1 MASEIKVDTIVNAG
15 GDNDTGIDLA
25 TNDQILLKVANATK
39 LTMNSTGQTTIVGE
53 GGTNTTSVQQ
63 GLAKAWVNYNQS
75 TPTTVDSFS
84 ISSVT
89 DSTTGEF
96 KINVSSA
103 FSNTGYSSTGMTN
116 GTAGVSR
123 GIISQDHDNS
133 RTTSQLPIITSKD
146 TDGGYTDFTSSSV
159 SMDGD
164 LA

>member
-1 MASEIKVDTIVNAG
+1 MATLKTNTLTGTSTAG
-15 GDNDTGIDLA
+15 SIAVTGEG
-25 TNDQILLKVANATK
+25 
-39 LTMNSTGQTTIVGE
+39 NSTTT
-53 GGTNTTSVQQ
+53 NLQQ

-75 TPTTVDSFS
+75 TPATVDSFS

-96 KINVSSA
+96 KINISSA

-116 GTAGVSR
+116 GSAGVSR

-133 RTTSQLPIITSKD
+133 RTASQLPIITSQD
-146 TDGGYTDFTSSSV
+146 TNGAYTDFTSSSV